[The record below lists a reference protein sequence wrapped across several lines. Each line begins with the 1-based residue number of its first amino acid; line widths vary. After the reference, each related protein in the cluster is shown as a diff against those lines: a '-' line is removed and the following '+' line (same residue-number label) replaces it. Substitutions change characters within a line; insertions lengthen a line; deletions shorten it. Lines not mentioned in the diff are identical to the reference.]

1 MDNLDRLIASAV
13 KPVTK
18 PADLDRHIVM
28 ALAQQTLKR
37 AHRRNRQTLIVSVV
51 SCVVLAALVL
61 WIGLTFIPENFI
73 WPQSVGAMIVEFAMN
88 FSPERAMLLAGVC
101 MATFVLL
108 LGVSI
113 YSYKREWR

>member
-1 MDNLDRLIASAV
+1 MDNLDRLIASAA

-37 AHRRNRQTLIVSVV
+37 AHRRNRQTLI
-51 SCVVLAALVL
+51 VLAALVL